1 MSQAAVVAA
10 VPGRSDEL
18 LERAGQLAVLK
29 EALASVGRAG
39 RGAVVVVCGEAGVG
53 KTALL
58 RSFRDRVAQ
67 AQAVLWGTCD
77 PLFTPRPLRAAVR
90 HRRGS
95 RGRARGRLGT
105 GRKPA
110 PSGAGLGPRASFA
123 TAELLVL
130 EDLHFADEATL
141 DVFALL
147 VRRAEAT
154 PALVVGTCRDDA
166 LENAHPLRRVLGEL
180 VNSRRPKAEIGTS
193 FTRRGRPAC
202 GAARCGR
209 PSPV

>member
-39 RGAVVVVCGEAGVG
+39 RGAVVVICGEAGVG

-77 PLFTPRPLRAAVR
+77 PLFTPRPYGPLFAIAE
-90 HRRGS
+90 GT
-95 RGRARGRLGT
+95 GGELGT
-105 GRKPA
+105 A
-110 PSGAGLGPRASFA
+110 LAQGANPQPVA
-123 TAELLVL
+123 V
-130 EDLHFADEATL
+130 
-141 DVFALL
+141 
-147 VRRAEAT
+147 
-154 PALVVGTCRDDA
+154 A
-166 LENAHPLRRVLGEL
+166 LE
-180 VNSRRPKAEIGTS
+180 I
-193 FTRRGRPAC
+193 
-202 GAARCGR
+202 GR
-209 PSPV
+209 PSRI